1 MSPFSKVKMSPF
13 EPRKVRGYG
22 NGVDDD
28 FKGSR
33 PLGGR
38 KTDTK

>member
-1 MSPFSKVKMSPF
+1 MSPSSKVKMSPF
-13 EPRKVRGYG
+13 EPRKVGEHD

-33 PLGGR
+33 PLDGR
-38 KTDTK
+38 KTYKD